1 MNKPTA
7 HSKQIILATAVFVLT
22 VSSSVFAQP
31 DTGKCGNVS
40 GKMTAEAKKDQ
51 PEIKDNL
58 DSLDNSLAPL
68 TRKDEEELTQMQK
81 QARLYRAQGLEYQHL
96 GNFQSA
102 MSLYQKATQLDPAY
116 AAAYNDLGVIY
127 ETRGFIDRA
136 EQAYLQAI
144 RIDPDFVSAYS
155 NLALIYESQ
164 RDLDKAGM
172 CWSKR
177 AQLGDPNDPWAQ
189 KARQRLRD
197 IRALSPKAAP
207 KQQDLR
213 EQEIVKLVAE
223 VSEYKKKVEKENQE
237 RIAKIKERVQTYM
250 KKAIDMEIKGD
261 AAAALRYATIAQKID
276 PENNLI
282 RSYINNLLRR
292 SNKALASSYMNDAN
306 LMEKRGDQVT
316 AEKMAVDAQQLD
328 PANEDINEYVDKLQ
342 IRNLSK

>member
-1 MNKPTA
+1 MPTA
-7 HSKQIILATAVFVLT
+7 HSKKIILATAVFVLA
-22 VSSSVFAQP
+22 VFSSVFAQP
-31 DTGKCGNVS
+31 DPGKCGNVS
-40 GKMTAEAKKDQ
+40 AKVTAEAKKGQ

-68 TRKDEEELTQMQK
+68 TRKDEEGLTQMQK
-81 QARLYRAQGLEYQHL
+81 QARLYRSQGLEYQHL
-96 GNFQSA
+96 GNLQSA

-127 ETRGFIDRA
+127 ETQGFIDRA

-144 RIDPDFVSAYS
+144 RIDSDFVSAYS

-197 IRALSPKAAP
+197 IRALSPKAAA

-213 EQEIVKLVAE
+213 EQEVVKLVAE
-223 VSEYKKKVEKENQE
+223 VSAHKKKVEKENQE
-237 RIAKIKERVQTYM
+237 RIAKTNERVRTYM

-261 AAAALRYATIAQKID
+261 AAGALRYAKIAQKID
-276 PENNLI
+276 PKNDLI
-282 RSYINNLLRR
+282 RSYIDTLLRKN
-292 SNKALASSYMNDAN
+292 NKALAASYMDDAN
-306 LMEKRGDQVT
+306 LMEKIDDLVA
-316 AEKMAVDAQQLD
+316 AEKIAVDAQQLD